1 MLDLLIPPAHA
12 AEKEQ
17 DLLTAMTSDPKWFIF
32 YGLAVFF
39 LIVWRAGGFAAIT
52 NMLDARAKK
61 IETDLAEA
69 ANLRAQAAKL
79 LADYEAKRLAAE
91 AEAAAIVSQARQD
104 ADALRAQAAK
114 DLDAELA
121 RREAMTAERIQ
132 RAEATA
138 FAEVRGVAADAA
150 IEAAEALLRQRLG
163 AGDQS
168 RLIAQGAKE
177 LAVRFAG

>member
-1 MLDLLIPPAHA
+1 MLDWLIPAAHA

-17 DLLTAMTSDPKWFIF
+17 DLLTSMTSDPKWFIF
-32 YGLAVFF
+32 YGMAAFF
-39 LIVWRAGGFAAIT
+39 FIVWRAGGFAAIAA
-52 NMLDARAKK
+52 MLDNRAKK

-69 ANLRAQAAKL
+69 ASLRAQAAKL
-79 LADYEAKRLAAE
+79 LADYQAKRIAAE
-91 AEAAAIVSQARQD
+91 AEAQQIVADAHKD

-138 FAEVRGVAADAA
+138 MAEVKGVAADAA
-150 IEAAEALLRQRLG
+150 VAAAERLLRQRLSPSDQARLVAEG
-163 AGDQS
+163 A
-168 RLIAQGAKE
+168 AE
-177 LAVRFAG
+177 LAKRFG

>member
-1 MLDLLIPPAHA
+1 MLDLLIAPAYA

-32 YGLAVFF
+32 YGLLVFCA
-39 LIVWRAGGFAAIT
+39 IVWRAGGFAAIA
-52 NMLDARAKK
+52 NMLDGRAKK

-91 AEAAAIVSQARQD
+91 KEAADIIAKARQD

-114 DLDAELA
+114 DLQAELA
-121 RREAMTAERIQ
+121 RRETMTAERIQ

-138 FAEVRGVAADAA
+138 MSEVRNVAADAA
-150 IEAAEALLRQRLG
+150 VEAAEALLRQRLN

-168 RLIAQGAKE
+168 RLIVQGAKE
-177 LAVRFAG
+177 LAQRFG